1 MIDHTADLFIVIPV
15 LALWL
20 VFPLGMFLS
29 FSHVDKNTDQIIHF
43 NKIRHESVNEVEPQE
58 KNIVTKAPL
67 LNNFKITAGTNQKWA
82 RH

>member
-15 LALWL
+15 LALWII
-20 VFPLGMFLS
+20 FPLGMFLS

-43 NKIRHESVNEVEPQE
+43 KNLSHDSVDEVEPQE
-58 KNIVTKAPL
+58 INVITKAPL
-67 LNNFKITAGTNQKWA
+67 LDNFKIATGTNPKWA